1 MSSHNDH
8 RSIYST
14 GAIKGQEI
22 SDPLAWLF
30 GDKYTNFMS
39 GRIPEISNGLLS
51 GVMHPFDQIDKSIN
65 PVRQI
70 PIVNAAGD
78 GIAEKP
84 GDAIGTAIAIMASGG
99 SAAGGGAGGG
109 AGAGAGGSSVAPA
122 AGVGAAP
129 AAGSA
134 APAAGASGGYG
145 GLLSN
150 VSKGMSIA
158 QMGQGMLGGNSQPV
172 QAQQPQQRQGP
183 DMSGLL
189 NAQTQQQQAMQA
201 DQQRRLQQ
209 QQMVMQGLLGGRNGV
224 A

>member
-1 MSSHNDH
+1 MSYFGNVFDFE
-8 RSIYST
+8 RSNLGTMWNKVKQNPEQLLLGAADPIGAKFWSGITGKHYS
-14 GAIKGQEI
+14 
-22 SDPLAWLF
+22 
-30 GDKYTNFMS
+30 
-39 GRIPEISNGLLS
+39 
-51 GVMHPFDQIDKSIN
+51 
-65 PVRQI
+65 
-70 PIVNAAGD
+70 PIVDQMGGATPDAYSNAQAQGVDTKDGRQMQNAAHV
-78 GIAEKP
+78 IA
-84 GDAIGTAIAIMASGG
+84 AIMASGG
-99 SAAGGGAGGG
+99 SAAGGGAGGF
-109 AGAGAGGSSVAPA
+109 
-122 AGVGAAP
+122 
-129 AAGSA
+129 
-134 APAAGASGGYG
+134 G

-172 QAQQPQQRQGP
+172 QAQQSQQRQGP

>member
-1 MSSHNDH
+1 MSYFGNVFDFE
-8 RSIYST
+8 RSNLGTMWNKVKQNPEQLLLGAADPIGAKFWSGITGKHYS
-14 GAIKGQEI
+14 
-22 SDPLAWLF
+22 
-30 GDKYTNFMS
+30 
-39 GRIPEISNGLLS
+39 
-51 GVMHPFDQIDKSIN
+51 
-65 PVRQI
+65 
-70 PIVNAAGD
+70 PIVDQMGGATPDAYSNAQAQGVDTKDGRQMQNAAHV
-78 GIAEKP
+78 IA
-84 GDAIGTAIAIMASGG
+84 AIEAGG
-99 SAAGGGAGGG
+99 YGAGSLGGGGAT
-109 AGAGAGGSSVAPA
+109 ATP
-122 AGVGAAP
+122 
-129 AAGSA
+129 SA
-134 APAAGASGGYG
+134 SPAAGASGGFG

-172 QAQQPQQRQGP
+172 QAQQSQQRQGP